1 MIVNEEVKVSVVIP
15 TCNIREIYLKETLQC
30 IFSQSFV
37 PWEIIIVNN
46 GESELHNIEGVPI
59 DSKVKIYNIV
69 HYAGVAQARNFGAC
83 LAEGNYVA
91 FIDDDDLWEE
101 KYLEKVAE
109 IIKKENPDCLI
120 TRLDQIR
127 EGEISI
133 YKNADN
139 GLTIDDILIRNPG
152 ITGSNVIVRCGTFKE
167 VGGYNPKMTTSEDK
181 SLVLEMLLKKYKVIT
196 APHIQSIVRQHS
208 DSRLTNAKSM
218 AEGITSFLEKYRTKM
233 NKKQRRVNLTK
244 INYYKYKDTRNP
256 FYLFKTFFFR
266 AILWV
271 LELISKVSGA

>member
-1 MIVNEEVKVSVVIP
+1 MVVIVNEEVKVSVVIP

-46 GESELHNIEGVPI
+46 GKAELHSIEELSI
-59 DSKVKIYNIV
+59 DGRVKIYNIV
-69 HYAGVAQARNFGAC
+69 HYAGVAQVRNFGAC
-83 LAEGNYVA
+83 LAEGDYVA
-91 FIDDDDLWEE
+91 FIDDDDLWEK

-109 IIKKENPDCLI
+109 IIKKEKPDCVI

-127 EGEISI
+127 EGKISS

-152 ITGSNVIVRCGTFKE
+152 ITGSSVIVRREAFKE
-167 VGGYNPKMTTSEDK
+167 VGGYNPKMPTSEDK
-181 SLVLEMLLKKYKVIT
+181 SLALEMLLRKYKVIT
-196 APHIQSIVRQHS
+196 APNIQSIFRQYS
-208 DSRLTNAKSM
+208 GNRLTNAKSM
-218 AEGITSFLEKYRTKM
+218 AEGITSFLEKYRTIM
-233 NKKQRRVNLTK
+233 NKKQRGVNLAK

-271 LELISKVSGA
+271 LELISKV